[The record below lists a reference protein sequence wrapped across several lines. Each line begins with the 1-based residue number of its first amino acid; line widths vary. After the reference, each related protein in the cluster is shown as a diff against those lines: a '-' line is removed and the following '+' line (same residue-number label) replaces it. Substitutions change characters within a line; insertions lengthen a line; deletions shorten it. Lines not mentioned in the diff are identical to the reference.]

1 MLREYTSNETKDIK
15 LNQYWSKL
23 KKKKSDWIFDIYDK
37 TSGRHA
43 RARDYVLYDYAF
55 SE

>member
-23 KKKKSDWIFDIYDK
+23 KKKRKSEWIFDIYDK

-43 RARDYVLYDYAF
+43 RDYVLYDYAF